1 MGINFFK
8 RNGRDAKFVLFEHIG
23 VDKLLEYEDYQD
35 FTPEDFSMIIDEA
48 IKVGTDFLGPALQD
62 GDRIGAEFSDGEVT
76 LPESF
81 HECWKALAENGW
93 IAPANA
99 PEYGGQGLPQVVY
112 GLIADFF
119 TGANMAMITYSGLAV
134 GAGRL
139 VENFG
144 TEEDKAMFVENT
156 YTGVW
161 GGTMCLT
168 EPDAGSDNGYLRTK
182 AVPDP
187 DSDDSRVYKIQGSK
201 CFITCGQH
209 DLTDNIVH
217 LTLARIEGGPD
228 GTRGI
233 SLFIVPKIW
242 VNPDGSLG
250 EPNDVVCSGIEHK
263 MGIKGSATATLNF
276 GENGN
281 CRGIL
286 LGEPHSGMAKMF
298 QMMNEMRIGTGAQ
311 ALGIAASAYDTAR
324 EFAKER
330 IQGPPFT
337 NRRAPRVPIIQ
348 HEDVRRMLMNLKAGT
363 EAMRAFITKLFY
375 LLDVSEHDPDKDVRE
390 QALRQVDLFTPLIKA
405 YCSDFSYT
413 LCREAI
419 QVLGG
424 VGYCSEFPVEQYAR
438 DVKILSIWEGINFI
452 QSLDL
457 VGRKLAMEGGTIF
470 QNWLNQVT
478 TFAEQHKEDAD
489 FSTDFDLLHQGVEVL
504 SGYVASFTAQFQ
516 EGGNMRLIPLNSTR
530 FLDCFAEVVMG
541 QLMLEQGLIAREK
554 SKEVDPG
561 SADGLFYKGKIET
574 ARFFCRNIM
583 TNVFARE
590 TAMKIQDTS
599 ALDIPEEVF

>member
-1 MGINFFK
+1 
-8 RNGRDAKFVLFEHIG
+8 
-23 VDKLLEYEDYQD
+23 
-35 FTPEDFSMIIDEA
+35 
-48 IKVGTDFLGPALQD
+48 
-62 GDRIGAEFSDGEVT
+62 
-76 LPESF
+76 
-81 HECWKALAENGW
+81 
-93 IAPANA
+93 
-99 PEYGGQGLPQVVY
+99 
-112 GLIADFF
+112 
-119 TGANMAMITYSGLAV
+119 
-134 GAGRL
+134 
-139 VENFG
+139 
-144 TEEDKAMFVENT
+144 
-156 YTGVW
+156 
-161 GGTMCLT
+161 MCLT
-168 EPDAGSDNGYLRTK
+168 EPDAGTDNGYLRTK

-187 DSDDSRVYKIQGSK
+187 DSDDSRIYKIQGSK

-217 LTLARIEGGPD
+217 LTIARIEGGPE
-228 GTRGI
+228 GTKGI
-233 SLFIVPKIW
+233 SLFIIPKIW
-242 VNPDGSLG
+242 VNPDGSSG
-250 EPNDVVCSGIEHK
+250 EPNDVVCGGIEHK
-263 MGIKGSATATLNF
+263 MGIKGSATATINF

-298 QMMNEMRIGTGAQ
+298 QMMNEMRLGTGTQ

-324 EFAKER
+324 EYAKER

-337 NRRAPRVPIIQ
+337 NRHAPRVPIIQ

-363 EAMRAFITKLFY
+363 EAMRAFILKLFY
-375 LLDVSEHDPDKDVRE
+375 LMDVSEHDPDKKVRE
-390 QALRQVDLFTPLIKA
+390 QALRRVDLFTPLVKS

-438 DVKILSIWEGINFI
+438 DSKILSIWEGINYI

-457 VGRKLAMEGGTIF
+457 VGRKLAMENGTVF
-470 QNWLNQVT
+470 QGWLDQVT
-478 TFAEQHKEDAD
+478 AFAEQNAEDSD
-489 FSTDFDLLHQGVEVL
+489 FSIDFDLLSRSARVL
-504 SGYVASFTAQFQ
+504 GAFVQTFTEQFQ
-516 EGGNMRLIPLNSTR
+516 EGGNMRLIPLNSYR

-541 QLMLEQGLIAREK
+541 ELMLEQGLIAREK
-554 SKEVDPG
+554 VKEVDPG
-561 SADGLFYKGKIET
+561 SADGIFYKGKVET

-590 TAMKIQDTS
+590 TAMKIKDTS